1 MGAAGLNRRR
11 REDREPMT
19 AVGQWCATYAP
30 GSWLVLCGP
39 ASVVVLEPPG
49 EGWTPLVAELW
60 QQVLASSSLID
71 LAARL
76 ARYGLDTMPSFGALF
91 WTPEG
96 MRSLVR
102 GSIRIVDTATGRVV
116 ADGDGIQ
123 TWSEVGLEAL
133 RTVRIATDATAR
145 PETLQLPLVVGAVQ
159 ASSVL
164 LDARERARVHSPQLD
179 QPYDGS
185 EATGEPT
192 EPTEPTEPM
201 GSEVQPT
208 ELLPDPPRDV
218 VASPPPG
225 AGLDPEALENAD
237 TALVSVS
244 LAPELGPAPHPPAP
258 PAGPTVEA
266 TVCPHGHPN
275 PPGTTRCRECG
286 ASLRESQPRTVAQP
300 VLALLRGSD
309 GAEAPV
315 DRTVLVGRAPAQSV
329 GTGARLLTVPSPSH
343 DISRTHL
350 EVAPDGWRILVTDLH
365 STNGTV
371 LLPPGSQERRLLTP
385 GEPVAVELGSV
396 LELADGVSVL
406 VDRAR

>member
-1 MGAAGLNRRR
+1 MS
-11 REDREPMT
+11 
-19 AVGQWCATYAP
+19 AVGQWRATYAP

-49 EGWTPLVAELW
+49 AGWTPLVAELW
-60 QQVLASSSLID
+60 QQVLASSSLVD

-102 GSIRIVDTATGRVV
+102 GSVSIVDPATDRVV
-116 ADGDGIQ
+116 AAGEGIQ
-123 TWSEVGLEAL
+123 TWSEVGLEDL
-133 RTVRIATDATAR
+133 STVRIDTDGRAG
-145 PETLQLPLVVGAVQ
+145 PDELQLPLVVGAVQ

-164 LDARERARVHSPQLD
+164 LDARAEARVHSPQLQQDGAAPVTD
-179 QPYDGS
+179 QPGP
-185 EATGEPT
+185 PT
-192 EPTEPTEPM
+192 EPTQPTEPM
-201 GSEVQPT
+201 GPEVQPT
-208 ELLPDPPRDV
+208 ELLPDLPQAAAAPPV
-218 VASPPPG
+218 PG
-225 AGLDPEALENAD
+225 VDLDPEAMENAD
-237 TALVSVS
+237 TALLSMSVAS
-244 LAPELGPAPHPPAP
+244 ELGPAPSPAAP
-258 PAGPTVEA
+258 PSGPTVEA

-286 ASLRESQPRTVAQP
+286 IEVRDLRPRPVAQP

-309 GAEAPV
+309 GAEAPL

-329 GTGARLLTVPSPSH
+329 GTGARLLTVPNPGQ

-350 EVAPDGWRILVTDLH
+350 KVAPDGWRILVTDLH
-365 STNGTV
+365 STNGT
-371 LLPPGSQERRLLTP
+371 LLVPPGGQERRLLTP

-406 VDRAR
+406 VDFAR